1 MTENSADPFSLTGQ
15 LGLITGGGTGLGIGI
30 ARAFVAQGARVVI
43 TGRREKLLADAV
55 AQLGPLADY
64 RVHDVTQY
72 DTSEQLI
79 ESIEEQHG
87 RLTDLVNNAG
97 NQINRKAED
106 LTEEEL
112 EQVLD
117 VHLIGAFSLSR
128 HAARRMMERGRG
140 SILFIASMAS
150 LFGIPNISAYAAA
163 KTAQLGLVRTL
174 ATEWS
179 GRGVRINAIAPGWI
193 LTAMSRTAFENNPDR
208 KAKVL
213 GRTPMQQLG
222 DPEDI
227 GWTAAFLASPAAKF
241 ITGTCIPVDGGA
253 SIGF

>member
-1 MTENSADPFSLTGQ
+1 MTENNNDPFSLAGHV
-15 LGLITGGGTGLGIGI
+15 GLITGGGTGLGLGI
-30 ARAFVAQGARVVI
+30 ARAFVAQGSRVVI
-43 TGRREKLLADAV
+43 TGRREERLSAAV
-55 AQLGPLADY
+55 SQLGPQADY

-72 DTSEQLI
+72 DTSKQLI
-79 ESIEEQHG
+79 ESIEKQYG
-87 RLTDLVNNAG
+87 PLTDLVNNAG
-97 NQINRKAED
+97 NQIHGQAED

-112 EQVLD
+112 QQVLD

-140 SILFIASMAS
+140 SILYIASMAS
-150 LFGIPNISAYAAA
+150 LFGIPRVSAYAAA

-193 LTAMSRTAFENNPDR
+193 LTEMSRTAFENNPDR

-213 GRTPMQQLG
+213 GRTPMQRLG
-222 DPEDI
+222 DLEDI
-227 GWTAAFLASPAAKF
+227 GWTAAFLASPAAKY

>member
-1 MTENSADPFSLTGQ
+1 MTEHSADPFSLTGQ
-15 LGLITGGGTGLGIGI
+15 LGLITGGGTGLGLGI

-150 LFGIPNISAYAAA
+150 LFGIPNVSAYAAA

>member
-15 LGLITGGGTGLGIGI
+15 LGLITGGGTGLGLGI

>member
-1 MTENSADPFSLTGQ
+1 MTKNSADPFSLTGQ
-15 LGLITGGGTGLGIGI
+15 LGLITGGGTGLGLGI

>member
-1 MTENSADPFSLTGQ
+1 MADQSRNPFSLAGQ
-15 LGLITGGGTGLGIGI
+15 LGLITGGGTGIGLGIAQAYIG
-30 ARAFVAQGARVVI
+30 QGAKVVI
-43 TGRREKLLADAV
+43 TGRREELLAEAV
-55 AQLGPLADY
+55 AQLGPMADY
-64 RVHDVTQY
+64 RVHDVTQH
-72 DTSEQLI
+72 DTNEALI
-79 ESIEEQHG
+79 DSIETQHG
-87 RLTDLVNNAG
+87 ALTSLVNNAG
-97 NQINRKAED
+97 NQIRRKAED
-106 LTEEEL
+106 FSEEEMQ
-112 EQVLD
+112 QVLD
-117 VHLIGAFSLSR
+117 VHLVGAFSMSR
-128 HAARRMMERGRG
+128 HAARRMMERGQG
-140 SILFIASMAS
+140 NILYIASMAS
-150 LFGIPNISAYAAA
+150 LFGIPFVAAYAAA
-163 KTAQLGLVRTL
+163 KTAHLGLVRTL

-193 LTAMSRTAFENNPDR
+193 VTEMSRTAFENNPER

>member
-1 MTENSADPFSLTGQ
+1 MTDNSRDPFSLAGQ
-15 LGLITGGGTGLGIGI
+15 LGLITGGGTGIGLGI

-43 TGRREKLLADAV
+43 TGRREELLGKAV

-87 RLTDLVNNAG
+87 PLTDLVNNAG

-112 EQVLD
+112 QQVLD
-117 VHLIGAFSLSR
+117 VHLVGAFSLSR

-140 SILFIASMAS
+140 SILYIASMAS
-150 LFGIPNISAYAAA
+150 LFGIPNVSAYAAA

-193 LTAMSRTAFENNPDR
+193 LTELSRTAFKNNPDR

-213 GRTPMQQLG
+213 GRTPMRRLG

-227 GWTAAFLASPAAKF
+227 GWTAAFLASPAAKY
-241 ITGTCIPVDGGA
+241 ITGTCLPVDGGA